1 MIKFFRNFRQNMIK
15 QNKVSNYLLYA
26 VGEIIL
32 VVIGIL
38 IALQVN
44 NWNESRKL
52 QTTEREFFK
61 GVRSDLLQDKAQM
74 NLVLEKQEKKIG
86 IYNFLDNDFSAL
98 YNNDRKKLDSLL
110 RIYFVAQRT
119 FYPISGSFNSAMSSN
134 EFNKFR
140 SKSLKMAVI
149 KLYNSIYARLMDNAK
164 MTDDR
169 WFYFVQ
175 KYSRMRRTGHIGN
188 LSPEQLE
195 EFRDDMF
202 YHVFGLEYYINNLK
216 DAISEIDAF
225 LESEQQ
231 SWQ

>member
-1 MIKFFRNFRQNMIK
+1 MINFFRTIRRNLLSEGK
-15 QNKVSNYLLYA
+15 TGKYLKYA

-32 VVIGIL
+32 VMIGIL
-38 IALQVN
+38 LALQVN
-44 NWNESRKL
+44 TWNESRKL
-52 QTTEREFFK
+52 ESTEREFFK
-61 GVRSDLLQDKAQM
+61 GVRGDLLQDKAQM
-74 NLVLEKQEKKIG
+74 DMVIQRQEKKIA

-98 YNNDRKKLDSLL
+98 YNNDRNTLDSLL
-110 RIYFVAQRT
+110 NIYFTSQRT

-134 EFNKFR
+134 EFNKFK

-149 KLYNSIYARLMDNAK
+149 KIYNSIYARLMDNGK

-175 KYSRMRRTGHIGN
+175 KYSHMRRTGHIGN

-231 SWQ
+231 SWK

>member
-1 MIKFFRNFRQNMIK
+1 MIKIFRNSRQHMLK
-15 QNKVSNYLLYA
+15 QNRVTNYLLYA
-26 VGEIIL
+26 IGEIVL

-52 QTTEREFFK
+52 KATEKEFFQ
-61 GVRSDLLQDKAQM
+61 GVRNDLLQDKAQM
-74 NLVLEKQEKKIG
+74 NLVIEKQEQKIG
-86 IYNFLDNDFSAL
+86 IYNFLDKDFSAM
-98 YNNDRKKLDSLL
+98 YNNKRETLDSLL

-119 FYPISGSFNSAMSSN
+119 FYPISGSFNSAISSN
-134 EFNKFR
+134 EFNKFK

-149 KLYNSIYARLMDNAK
+149 KLYNSIYARLMDNGK

-169 WFYFVQ
+169 WFYFVR
-175 KYSRMRRTGHIGN
+175 KYSHMRRTGHIGD

-202 YHVFGLEYYINNLK
+202 YHVFGLEYYVNNLK

-225 LESEQQ
+225 LENEQKA
-231 SWQ
+231 WE